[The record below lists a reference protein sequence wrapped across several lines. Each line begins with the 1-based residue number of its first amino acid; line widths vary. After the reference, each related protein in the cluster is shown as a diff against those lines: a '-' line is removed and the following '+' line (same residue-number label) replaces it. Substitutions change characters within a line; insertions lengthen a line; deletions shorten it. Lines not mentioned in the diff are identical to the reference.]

1 MKRIFSIALCLAIA
15 FSSLMGC
22 SSGQAGE
29 SSASAGGSSAQQSA
43 VTGQKIELRMWTM
56 LTTTACMNKMNE
68 QLAEFTKE
76 NPNITVKLEANTYD
90 NVYAKLMTAIQGNT
104 LPDVLD
110 CIEGHVAFLQ
120 SKDAII
126 PVDDLITD
134 LGGKSAFTQKYLDWA
149 TKDNKTWA
157 LPDWSLHQEVWYRK
171 DLYKKYNLSIPTTWD
186 QLAANAKKLNLDTNS
201 DGKTDLYG
209 MAIPLGRNMVAQQT
223 YSQFLYSAGVDIFD
237 PKTGEYAFG
246 KNKALAVKAM
256 DAMVKIYKESSPS
269 GSIDWT
275 WTDFRTAMVK
285 GTIAQTNEWGAIIAQ
300 AEEQN
305 PSMLDNLSCFP
316 MPGPDGAPQGSCGG
330 TYYMCISKSTA
341 ERQQAAQKL
350 LKFLYQ
356 KDRLAERANTRPV
369 YALPTMKA
377 ALESDTYNS
386 NAMVKKFSSAINDI
400 FTNVIP
406 KEERNGFE
414 HGLNTA
420 ASQIESSNIM
430 GDAIQN
436 VILKGWSTTQAV
448 DWLDQQL
455 QGIIKQSA

>member
-1 MKRIFSIALCLAIA
+1 MKRVLSIALCLAVI
-15 FSSLMGC
+15 FTSLMGC
-22 SSGQAGE
+22 SSGQTATSG
-29 SSASAGGSSAQQSA
+29 SGSSQQASSSD
-43 VTGQKIELRMWTM
+43 QKIELKMWTM

-90 NVYAKLMTAIQGNT
+90 NVYAKLMTAIQGNS

-120 SKDAII
+120 SKNAII
-126 PVDDLITD
+126 PVDDLID
-134 LGGKSAFTQKYLDWA
+134 ELGGKSAFTQKYLDWA
-149 TKDNKTWA
+149 TKDSKTWA

-171 DLYKKYNLSIPTTWD
+171 DLYQKYNLSIPTTWD
-186 QLAANAKKLNLDTNS
+186 QLTENAKKLNLDTNS
-201 DGKTDLYG
+201 DGKTDIYG
-209 MAIPLGRNMVAQQT
+209 MAVPLGRNMVAQQT

-237 PKTGEYAFG
+237 PQTGEYAFG
-246 KNKALAVKAM
+246 KNKAMAVKAM
-256 DAMVKIYKESSPS
+256 DAMVKIYKESSPA
-269 GSIDWT
+269 GSVDWT

-285 GTIAQTNEWGAIIAQ
+285 GTVAQTNEWGAIIAQ
-300 AEEQN
+300 AQEQN
-305 PSMLDNLSCFP
+305 PTMLDNLSCFP
-316 MPGPDGAPQGSCGG
+316 MPGPDGTSQGSCGG
-330 TYYMCISKSTA
+330 TYYMCIAKSTA

-350 LKFLYQ
+350 LKFLFQ
-356 KDRLAERANTRPV
+356 KDRLADRANTRPV

-377 ALESDTYNS
+377 AFESETYNS
-386 NAMVKKFSSAINDI
+386 DKMVQKFSPEIKDI
-400 FTNVIP
+400 FANVIP

-430 GDAIQN
+430 GDAVQN
-436 VILKGWSTTQAV
+436 VILKGWTTSQAV

-455 QGIIKQSA
+455 QSIISQSK